1 MTNNFQID
9 SITIKEALSI
19 LRSNREV
26 IPAIKS
32 KNLIKAAVLVLFVKK
47 NDIWHLLYT
56 KRSDNLPVHQ
66 GQVSFPGGRMEPDDR
81 DTIATALREAY
92 EEVGAPYNSVEII
105 GTMPELVTVSGFLLT
120 PVIGIMDWPVN
131 LIPAISEVSKIL
143 LIPVHWLSDKNN
155 WRINELK
162 LSGKKI
168 RKIISYDLFEG
179 ERLWGITADITV
191 QLFQMMENCKKP

>member
-9 SITIKEALSI
+9 WITIKEALSI

-47 NDIWHLLYT
+47 NGIWHLLYT
-56 KRSDNLPVHQ
+56 KRSDNLTVHQ

-105 GTMPELVTVSGFLLT
+105 GMMPELVTVSGFLLT